1 MASNYEFDCDTKDP
15 ICNELSLYKKTCLA
29 KKGKDCDIVL
39 DKTKD
44 DVCAL
49 ILKDKTYFGNDDD
62 QDDAG
67 AKVDDDEDDDDE
79 DDAGAKD
86 DDDQDDAGAKVDDDD

>member
-1 MASNYEFDCDTKDP
+1 LASNYEFDCDTKDP
-15 ICNELSLYKKTCLA
+15 ICDELSLYKKACLA
-29 KKGKDCDIVL
+29 KKGKDCDVVL

-62 QDDAG
+62 DQDDAG
-67 AKVDDDEDDDDE
+67 AKVDDDEDDDD
-79 DDAGAKD
+79 
-86 DDDQDDAGAKVDDDD
+86 